1 MIMVRKSNKLLEN
14 NSHKCQVEND
24 IHTICKWIA
33 KHVFKRPN
41 ATHINVTEVVAT
53 FLQNEPLARL
63 NRIDEGVKTN
73 ELHQLLK
80 PWIYSIAVVKIDL
93 TVGHHQTL

>member
-1 MIMVRKSNKLLEN
+1 MIMVRKSDKLLEN
-14 NSHKCQVEND
+14 NSQKWQVEND

-33 KHVFKRPN
+33 KHVFKRLN
-41 ATHINVTEVVAT
+41 ATLINVTEVVAT

-63 NRIDEGVKTN
+63 NRIEGVKTIN

-80 PWIYSIAVVKIDL
+80 PWI
-93 TVGHHQTL
+93 